1 MKDKLQRQIERLT
14 RAHKRHSRWQRLV
27 AVLAGVVA
35 LCTLGVLMMPA
46 VAMEG
51 EPHCGKAEHTHTD
64 ACYTQVLTC
73 GQEEGDSHT
82 HTEAC
87 YTRELTCGLAE
98 HTHTDACYR
107 DAAESTA
114 TPEPETTAEPTE
126 TPAAGEPET
135 TAEPTATPEPT
146 VTPTATPEP
155 TITPTATVTPVPSI
169 TPNQTEG
176 QEDDN
181 GDNADNAT
189 VFAAEKDVIASGNCG
204 YEGDGSNLTWK
215 LTSDGTLRISGTG
228 EMGNF
233 GSDDWRGG
241 EPWKQYCD
249 KIKKIIVEE
258 GVTSLGRNAFSSFV
272 NNATEIQLPDSLT
285 SIGTRALSGYKW
297 DTFTIPK
304 NVRTMGN
311 LDNLYTVMNE
321 LIIPYDTQL
330 DTSMCQPQIYTR
342 KLVWNTNKSLNVLKV
357 LYSGYSDAPLKEV
370 SIGPNVTEIC
380 TSQIYGFL
388 NCLANG
394 RSENLLWGGQRWI
407 TIKQDKIYGNEDPNT
422 TAYSYRHLDNLTSG
436 KYYIDGRVGKGAF
449 YRIENGKA
457 TLALLWA
464 ADQTAYTIPASIPAS
479 GEEGAEQI
487 PVTAIMANAFAKAVS
502 LESLTIEAPDKIVSL
517 PDYAFTGASQLE
529 KINGKTKAKEILALF
544 KSDDFQHGVMPFFGT
559 KIIGDSDIDSTLSG
573 YIITSTDGTLQV
585 KVKTAAGSKYSP
597 AIKGNAYFY
606 YTGEEAVTSITI
618 TNPGEHSPDTETGD
632 VVRVYVNMNGT
643 GVTAQYAAGNIYY
656 FVAKAGDN
664 NTGKTYKLTV
674 TQIDDVTCCYE
685 FERPLNGETY
695 SIDLKQ
701 RTYSGYVGN
710 RDCIIRAVIAKKSTN
725 IKEIPPLTDQKYEKL
740 CWRVQP
746 VKQKMTGGTIS
757 TNLENRNGV
766 AVASISTRFV
776 TISGVGTPPP
786 SGFGEE
792 KISAVKLTY
801 TINLPENINLPSE
814 AAEALAKGK
823 NYVNGSTIISA
834 SISDRDATPP
844 SLESARYDAANREI
858 TVTVNSYYSYVGSRI
873 HLATIG
879 FTLQAENPEENTQYI
894 LPYRVTG
901 TAYFQ
906 LGDVQTLEKVTGN
919 IVIQTGTAAIRPYFV
934 INQTNG
940 YDTPKLY
947 WGQTYPVTVGVSND
961 TLYDFKDKF
970 RYVRYYLPGDNDRDG
985 QYKSYTYLSAAD
997 LESIFGI
1004 GKPKSG
1010 FWPEVTI
1017 TEAELCETPP
1027 QETVTLWD
1035 GTKKGTLTRQ
1045 YSSVYTDTKYAT
1057 PYSSGHA
1064 PAKTTNAKITIKLTS
1079 DRQHVE
1085 MAYQYYN
1092 GGIIS
1097 SGPVT
1102 CEPTAAAMQRVLD
1115 GWGYV
1120 VTGYT
1125 KTEVV
1130 WSVSPD
1136 KTQTVTVPSNKGYE
1150 IADFTVTVKDAFMFK
1165 NSDWG
1170 NSVTCRD
1177 SYYSGKLMAYVKGS
1191 DDYYYAY
1198 ARRASYGY
1206 GNASISTSYQI
1217 NGRKPEENQ
1226 QPTHEDVLQHTDT
1239 FTIYRGTKV
1248 NGIVPLVDVTS
1259 GAQVLLAE
1267 ADQNKDRPWIK
1278 DLEIVTYNN
1287 RKYYL
1292 LDRARTYT
1300 GVWLSG
1306 DGDNAGTY
1314 TYADEITVTGE
1325 AGSWTNMI
1333 RLYTTA
1339 DQTGNTSNDLV
1350 QSFYYLTRVYSNT
1363 VPQYSINGIV
1373 WAGDHET
1380 HRLTTYYNG
1389 RVMNFDLTK
1398 EIVPEAT
1405 TKATGKKAS
1414 VVSSGET
1421 VIYRITLR
1429 ARDGLTGQITLQGK
1443 DMKDLLPASL
1453 TNFQWTKGENI
1464 TVSYNSGTG
1473 EGAGKINGDLNNW
1486 KITVPDA
1493 GKQNQ
1498 QAITWGDDF
1507 SISFG
1512 SQPVYIYVQLT
1523 YPQGEDWDAYVDA
1536 YSSTGVVNTFR
1547 AMGMDDSV
1555 SHSLKVTGKGVLQK
1569 GIYNTAIMKLTSYY
1583 GRTQGQFISNKGT
1596 NSRNIYGTTG
1606 TYPFVTQYYITI
1618 ANEGKGRLYLE
1629 DVQDILPDGM
1639 TLKNL
1644 QSTPVAEGGTFNL
1657 DSAVQTITTA
1667 NSFPFA
1673 VCTTSGKNFV
1683 AVKAQVAA
1691 STADLQ
1697 DGRQKVTFTF
1707 TPGKSGTVKYD
1718 AESGKCYLESGQAI
1732 QFGYFCYSG
1741 SKAQSKDIAVNTAVM
1756 PYCDYNDGGI
1766 EVGTSRFAVK
1776 DSSQMEAVL
1785 PNDDTN
1791 PTINENAWAADCGFA
1806 VNSADETTKWLTST
1820 VTQHL
1825 GNVEIGLSKTVYGS
1839 TKSPNTKPNAVENE
1853 EDVYWS
1859 VLVENKGTTA
1869 LEDYVISDEI
1879 QEPYRITSV
1888 CAYFGTTERELKNGY
1903 SYAYLCS
1910 IGDYDEVKGTFI
1922 LRCGYQVEPIT
1933 VNGKP
1938 VQMYA
1943 NTRAENGDHPVV
1955 KKDPSFYI
1963 AIVRDASEKLRVNIQ
1978 LAGPTW
1984 AVQGGTYTDFRF
1996 TTKKPENSLRVNTT
2010 YTNTA
2015 WLTPLRDDLGWDGTA
2030 TKGVIDKNLSAPY
2043 WDKTRTSIRSSANVM
2058 VSYGYSTSSSIAV
2071 SQKDLTDNTV
2081 YSTSSDEADTTTVL
2095 PDKNSSVHYTLTVDN
2110 TVYVVSP
2117 QALTKLVLINNL
2129 PQKGDHNPF
2138 QDDDMRGSEYQI
2150 DLADD
2155 PNFKV
2160 TVTVI
2165 DPATKQETSKKEL
2178 TSDQYRIEYTDQTS
2192 FNDTD
2197 WSGGE
2202 NGGKWKSKSTG
2213 ARSFRIIIDD
2223 PSGASMPE
2231 HSKITVEYD
2240 AKADNPDSIQPGQ
2253 TAYNSFGYHYELL
2266 ENKAALEAAPAGVGL
2281 RTPYVP
2287 TLQKRLETPDGTP
2300 MAAGADAKFSF
2311 VIYDGEAVT
2320 LQDGFTE
2327 SDLAAALSGHTY
2339 TYVEKTVAPG
2349 KMESDAPWLEDLKQ
2363 YNYANGT
2370 WTATDADWTWK
2381 NGTTYNVIE
2390 LPVTGDYRYGSIN
2403 RSTARSYS
2411 FTYNYANKNT
2421 LQCVNIGTSWAAKL
2435 TKTEENKPE
2444 IKLQD
2449 AYFALYSPVEA
2460 DQMTD
2465 AVYDALTVT
2474 KKPAKSREQEGK
2486 TWYLKFVNKTGTDG
2500 TLTWAG
2506 LSESEY
2512 LYVEVQAPNGYN
2524 LDSTVRKVT
2533 RPTGGGTAAFD
2544 VTNKPGYNLPETGGI
2559 GTWPFMAAGLLLTG
2573 TALALLLKKRKTN
2586 N

>member
-73 GQEEGDSHT
+73 GQEEGNSHT

-107 DAAESTA
+107 DAAESAA

-126 TPAAGEPET
+126 TPAATKEPEA

-155 TITPTATVTPVPSI
+155 TVTPVPSI

-176 QEDDN
+176 QEDD
-181 GDNADNAT
+181 GEDNADNAT
-189 VFAAEKDVIASGNCG
+189 VFAAERAADGVIASGNCG
-204 YEGDGSNLTWK
+204 YDYYGNGGKNLTWT
-215 LTSDGTLRISGTG
+215 LTSDGTLTISGTG

-233 GSDDWRGG
+233 GSDYWSGG
-241 EPWKQYCD
+241 EPWAKYCD
-249 KIKKIIVEE
+249 EIKKIIVEE
-258 GVTSLGRNAFSSFV
+258 GVTSLGRNAFSSYL

-304 NVRTMGN
+304 NVRTIGS
-311 LDNLYTVMNE
+311 LYNQYRVINE

-342 KLVWNTNKSLNVLKV
+342 KLVWNTDKSLNVLKV
-357 LYSGYSDAPLKEV
+357 LYSGYSDASLKEV
-370 SIGPNVTEIC
+370 SIGPNVTKIC

-388 NCLANG
+388 NCLANAK
-394 RSENLLWGGQRWI
+394 SENLLWGGQRWI
-407 TIKQDKIYGNEDPNT
+407 NIEQDKIYAQESPS
-422 TAYSYRHLDNLTSG
+422 YSCLDNLTSG
-436 KYYIDGRVGKGAF
+436 AYYIDGRVGQGAF

-457 TLALLWA
+457 TLALLLA
-464 ADQTAYTIPASIPAS
+464 ANQTEYTIPASIPAS
-479 GEEGAEQI
+479 DEEGAEQI
-487 PVTAIMANAFAKAVS
+487 PVTAIMGNAFAKTVS
-502 LESLTIEAPDKIVSL
+502 LQSLTIEAPDKIVSL

-529 KINGKTKAKEILALF
+529 KINEKTQAKEIMALF
-544 KSDDFQHGVMPFFGT
+544 TNKDFQHGGMPFLGT
-559 KIIGDSDIDSTLSG
+559 KIIGDSNIDSTLKG
-573 YIITSTDGTLQV
+573 YTITSTDGTLQV
-585 KVKTAAGSKYSP
+585 KVKTAEGSKYP
-597 AIKGNAYFY
+597 QKTKDNAYFY

-618 TNPGEHSPDTETGD
+618 TNPGEHTQDTDTDTGD

-643 GVTAQYAAGNIYY
+643 GVTANYAAGNTYD

-664 NTGKTYKLTV
+664 STGKTYKLTV
-674 TQIDDVTCCYE
+674 TKIDDVTCCYE

-710 RDCIIRAVIAKKSTN
+710 RDCIIRAVIAQKSTDIN
-725 IKEIPPLTDQKYEKL
+725 PIPPLTDQQYEKL
-740 CWRVQP
+740 CWRAQP
-746 VKQKMTGGTIS
+746 VEQKMTGGTIS

-766 AVASISTRFV
+766 AVASISTQFV

-792 KISAVKLTY
+792 KISSVKLTY
-801 TINLPENINLPSE
+801 TINLPDNINLPSE
-814 AAEALAKGK
+814 AAEALAKGV
-823 NYVNGSTIISA
+823 NNVNGSTIISA

-858 TVTVNSYYSYVGSRI
+858 TVTVNSYYSYIGGRI
-873 HLATIG
+873 YLATIG
-879 FTLQAENPEENTQYI
+879 FTLQAANPEENTQYK

-901 TAYFQ
+901 TAYFKF
-906 LGDVQTLEKVTGN
+906 GDVQTLEGVTGN
-919 IVIQTGTAAIRPYFV
+919 IVIQTGTAAIRPYVV
-934 INQTNG
+934 INQTNS
-940 YDTPKLY
+940 YNTPNLY
-947 WGQTYPVTVGVSND
+947 WGQTYPVTVGVNNA

-970 RYVRYYLPGDNDRDG
+970 RYVRYYLPGDNYSDG
-985 QYKSYTYLSAAD
+985 QYSSYTYLSAAD
-997 LESIFGI
+997 LESIFGT
-1004 GKPKSG
+1004 GEPKSG

-1017 TEAELCETPP
+1017 TGAELCQEPEP
-1027 QETVTLWD
+1027 QQKQVTLAD
-1035 GTKKGTLTRQ
+1035 GTNGAEVTRQ

-1064 PAKTTNAKITIKLTS
+1064 PAKTTNAQITIKLTS

-1102 CEPTAAAMQRVLD
+1102 CDPTAAAMQKVLD
-1115 GWGYV
+1115 DWGYV
-1120 VTGYT
+1120 VTGST

-1130 WSVSPD
+1130 WSFSPD
-1136 KTQTVTVPSNKGYE
+1136 RAITFTVPGNTNYK

-1191 DDYYYAY
+1191 DEYYYAY
-1198 ARRASYGY
+1198 ALGAGYGY

-1217 NGRKPEENQ
+1217 NGREPEENQ

-1267 ADQNKDRPWIK
+1267 ADKNKDRPWTK
-1278 DLEIVTYNN
+1278 DLKTVTYNN
-1287 RKYYL
+1287 KNYYQ
-1292 LDRARTYT
+1292 LDKAGTYK

-1306 DGDNAGTY
+1306 DGVNAGTY

-1325 AGSWTNMI
+1325 AGAWTNMI

-1339 DQTGNTSNDLV
+1339 DQTENTDNDLA
-1350 QSFYYLTRVYSNT
+1350 QNFYYLTKVYSNM

-1398 EIVPEAT
+1398 EIVPEAPT
-1405 TKATGKKAS
+1405 EATGKKAS
-1414 VVSSGET
+1414 AVSSGET

-1443 DMKDLLPASL
+1443 DMQDLLPASL
-1453 TNFQWTKGENI
+1453 TGFRWKKDENI

-1473 EGAGKINGDLNNW
+1473 EGAGTINGDLNNW
-1486 KITVPDA
+1486 EITVPDA
-1493 GKQNQ
+1493 KKPNQ
-1498 QAITWGDDF
+1498 QAVTWGDDF

-1512 SQPVYIYVQLT
+1512 SQPVYVYVQLT

-1583 GRTQGQFISNKGT
+1583 SRAEGQFISDKGT

-1644 QSTPVAEGGTFNL
+1644 QSTPVEEGRTLKL
-1657 DSAVQTITTA
+1657 DSAVRTITTA

-1673 VCTTSGKNFV
+1673 VCTTSGKNFT

-1707 TPGKSGTVKYD
+1707 TPGESGTVKYD
-1718 AESGKCYLESGQAI
+1718 AESSKCYLESGQAI

-1741 SKAQSKDIAVNTAVM
+1741 SKAQSKDSAVNTAVM

-1776 DSSQMEAVL
+1776 GSSQMEAVL
-1785 PNDDTN
+1785 PNDDKN

-1806 VNSADETTKWLTST
+1806 VDSADETTKWLTST

-1825 GNVEIGLSKTVYGS
+1825 GNVEIGLSKTLYGS
-1839 TKSPNTKPNAVENE
+1839 TKSPNTKPNAVDNE
-1853 EDVYWS
+1853 EEVYWS

-1888 CAYFGTTERELKNGY
+1888 CAYFGTTEQELKNGY

-1910 IGDYDEVKGTFI
+1910 IGDYDEVKDTFI

-1933 VNGKP
+1933 VDGKP
-1938 VQMYA
+1938 VKMTA
-1943 NTRAENGDHPVV
+1943 TTHAENGDHPVV

-1963 AIVRDASEKLRVNIQ
+1963 AIVRDKVSGKLRVNIR

-1996 TTKKPENSLRVNTT
+1996 TTKKPENSPRVNTT

-2030 TKGVIDKNLSAPY
+2030 TKGVIDENLSAPY

-2071 SQKDLTDNTV
+2071 SQKDPADNTV

-2095 PDKNSSVHYTLTVDN
+2095 PDKNDKVHYTLTVDN
-2110 TVYVVSP
+2110 TVYVTSP

-2138 QDDDMRGSEYQI
+2138 QDDDMRGSEYQMSLTG
-2150 DLADD
+2150 D
-2155 PNFKV
+2155 NTF
-2160 TVTVI
+2160 TVKASIRQKDGTFETKEI
-2165 DPATKQETSKKEL
+2165 DPQYITIQYSKDVSFDGDDWNGKDSVKW
-2178 TSDQYRIEYTDQTS
+2178 TSDPE
-2192 FNDTD
+2192 
-2197 WSGGE
+2197 
-2202 NGGKWKSKSTG
+2202 G
-2213 ARSFRIIIDD
+2213 ARSFRIVITD
-2223 PSGASMPE
+2223 PTGAAMPA
-2231 HSKITVEYD
+2231 HSKVTVEYD
-2240 AKADNPDSIQPGQ
+2240 AKADNPDSIDPGQ
-2253 TAYNSFGYHYELL
+2253 TAYNSFGYHYEVTSG
-2266 ENKAALEAAPAGVGL
+2266 AALEAAPSGVGL

-2287 TLQKRLETPDGTP
+2287 TLQKRLETPDGEA
-2300 MAAGADAKFSF
+2300 MAAGADAKFNF
-2311 VIYDGEAVT
+2311 VIYDGAAVT
-2320 LQDGFTE
+2320 LKDGFTE

-2339 TYVEKTVAPG
+2339 TYVEKAVAQG
-2349 KMESDAPWLEDLKQ
+2349 QMESDAPWLNNLKQ
-2363 YNYANGT
+2363 YSYTGGT
-2370 WTATDADWTWK
+2370 WTASDADWTWK

-2403 RSTARSYS
+2403 RSAARSYS
-2411 FTYNYANKNT
+2411 FTYNYTNKNT

-2435 TKTEENKPE
+2435 TKTEENKPAV
-2444 IKLQD
+2444 KLQD

-2460 DQMTD
+2460 DQMAD
-2465 AVYDALTVT
+2465 AIYDALTVT
-2474 KKPAKSREQEGK
+2474 KKPAKKIVQDSK
-2486 TWYLKFVNKTGTDG
+2486 TWYLKSVDKTGDNG

-2506 LSESEY
+2506 LSASEY

-2524 LDSTVRKVT
+2524 LDSTVHKVT
-2533 RPTGGGTAAFD
+2533 RPTGGGTASD
-2544 VTNKPGYNLPETGGI
+2544 TVTNRPGYNLPETGGI

>member
-14 RAHKRHSRWQRLV
+14 RAHKRHSHWQRLV

-126 TPAAGEPET
+126 TPAATEKPEA

-146 VTPTATPEP
+146 VTPTAT
-155 TITPTATVTPVPSI
+155 VTPVPSA

-176 QEDDN
+176 QENDN
-181 GDNADNAT
+181 EDNADNAT
-189 VFAAEKDVIASGNCG
+189 VFAVEKAAGDVIDSGSCG
-204 YEGDGSNLTWK
+204 GEGNGSNLTWK
-215 LTSDGTLRISGTG
+215 LTGDGTLTIFGTG
-228 EMGNF
+228 KMGDF
-233 GSDDWRGG
+233 GSDYWSGD
-241 EPWKQYCD
+241 EPWAQHRD
-249 KIKKIIVEE
+249 EIKKIIVEE
-258 GVTSLGRNAFSSFV
+258 GVTSLGKNAFSSV
-272 NNATEIQLPDSLT
+272 MNNATEIQLPDSLT
-285 SIGTRALSGYKW
+285 SIGPRALSGYKW

-304 NVRTMGN
+304 NVRSINGF
-311 LDNLYTVMNE
+311 DNRYSVLNE
-321 LIIPYDTQL
+321 LIIPYETQL
-330 DTSMCQPQIYTR
+330 DTSSYKPGFYTR
-342 KLVWNTNKSLNVLKV
+342 KLVWDTDKNLDVLAV
-357 LYSGYSDAPLKEV
+357 YSNESLKEV
-370 SIGPNVTEIC
+370 SIGPHVTKIC
-380 TSQIYGFL
+380 TSRIYNFL
-388 NCLANG
+388 SLLANAK
-394 RSENLLWGGQRWI
+394 SENLLWGDQRWI
-407 TIKQDKIYGNEDPNT
+407 NIEQDSS
-422 TAYSYRHLDNLTSG
+422 ALSNLASG
-436 KYYIDGRVGKGAF
+436 KYYIDGRVGQGAF

-457 TLALLWA
+457 TLALLLA
-464 ADQTAYTIPASIPAS
+464 ANQTEYTIPASIPAS
-479 GEEGAEQI
+479 EDGAEQI

-502 LESLTIEAPDKIVSL
+502 LQSLTIKAPENMVSL

-529 KINGKTKAKEILALF
+529 KINGLTHAKEIMALF
-544 KSDDFQHGVMPFFGT
+544 RNDDFQHGDMPFLGT
-559 KIIGDSDIDSTLSG
+559 KIIGDSTVDSTLKG
-573 YIITSTDGTLQV
+573 YTITSTDGTLQV
-585 KVKTAAGSKYSP
+585 KVQTAEGSKYP
-597 AIKGNAYFY
+597 TKTKDNAYFY
-606 YTGEEAVTSITI
+606 YTGEEALTSITI
-618 TNPGEHSPDTETGD
+618 TNPGDHAQDTDTGD
-632 VVRVYVNMNGT
+632 VVRVYVNLNGT
-643 GVTAQYAAGNIYY
+643 GVTANYAAGNTYD

-664 NTGKTYKLTV
+664 STGKTYKLTV
-674 TQIDDVTCCYE
+674 TKIDDVTCCYE
-685 FERPLNGETY
+685 FERPLNGDTY

-701 RTYSGYVGN
+701 NAPSGRVGN
-710 RDCIIRAVIAKKSTN
+710 RDCIIRAVIAEKSTD
-725 IKEIPPLTDQKYEKL
+725 IKQIPPLTNQQYEKL

-746 VKQKMTGGTIS
+746 MEQKMMPYGTIS
-757 TNLENRNGV
+757 TDLKNSNGV
-766 AVASISTRFV
+766 GEAKISTPFV
-776 TISGVGTPPP
+776 DIREIGTPPP
-786 SGFGEE
+786 SGYGAEGL
-792 KISAVKLTY
+792 SSVKLTY
-801 TINLPENINLPSE
+801 TITLPDNISLPSE
-814 AAEALAKGK
+814 AAEALAKGV
-823 NYVNGSTIISA
+823 NNVNGSTIISA
-834 SISDRDATPP
+834 SISDQWATKPR
-844 SLESARYDAANREI
+844 LESARYDAEHREI
-858 TVTVNSYYSYVGSRI
+858 IVTVYSYYSYSRLY
-873 HLATIG
+873 LATIG
-879 FTLQAENPEENTQYI
+879 FTLQAENPEENTQYE

-901 TAYFQ
+901 TANFQ
-906 LGDVQTLEKVTGN
+906 LGDVQNLDQATGN
-919 IVIQTGTAAIRPYFV
+919 IVIKTGTAAIRPYIV
-934 INQTNG
+934 INQASS
-940 YDTPKLY
+940 YSTPNLY

-970 RYVRYYLPGDNDRDG
+970 QYVQYYLPGD
-985 QYKSYTYLSAAD
+985 SYYGEWNTCFTYLSAND
-997 LESIFGI
+997 LESIFGT
-1004 GKPKSG
+1004 KKQESN
-1010 FWPEVTI
+1010 FWPEVRI
-1017 TEAELCETPP
+1017 TNAELCETPEP
-1027 QETVTLWD
+1027 KIITLRD
-1035 GTKKGTLTRQ
+1035 GTTPGTITRQ
-1045 YSSVYTDTKYAT
+1045 YSSVDTPTKYT
-1057 PYSSGHA
+1057 TQFSYNHD
-1064 PAKTTNAKITIKLTS
+1064 PAKTTGAKITIKLTS
-1079 DRQHVE
+1079 DRKHVE
-1085 MAYQYYN
+1085 MACEYRN
-1092 GGIIS
+1092 A
-1097 SGPVT
+1097 SGSTTSITPVT
-1102 CEPTAAAMQRVLD
+1102 CEPTAAEMQQVLD
-1115 GWGYV
+1115 SWGYV
-1120 VTGYT
+1120 VTLST
-1125 KTEVV
+1125 NTQVL
-1130 WSVSPD
+1130 WSFSQD
-1136 KTQTVTVPSNKGYE
+1136 MAGTVTVPRNEAYR
-1150 IADFTVTVKDAFMFK
+1150 IADFTVTVKDAFMRETT
-1165 NSDWG
+1165 DTG
-1170 NSVTCRD
+1170 NPVDCRGYSYKSTLRAYITGGA
-1177 SYYSGKLMAYVKGS
+1177 SYYA
-1191 DDYYYAY
+1191 DAT
-1198 ARRASYGY
+1198 RYGDKY
-1206 GNASISTSYQI
+1206 GNASLSTSYQI
-1217 NGRKPEENQ
+1217 NGREPEENQ
-1226 QPTHEDVLQHTDT
+1226 QPTHGDVLQHTDT

-1248 NGIVPLVDVTS
+1248 NGIVPIVDVTS

-1267 ADQNKDRPWIK
+1267 AKKNKDRLWTA
-1278 DLEIVTYNN
+1278 DLQTVTYNN
-1287 RKYYL
+1287 REYYL
-1292 LDRARTYT
+1292 LDRAGTYT

-1339 DQTGNTSNDLV
+1339 DQTGDTSNDLA
-1350 QSFYYLTRVYSNT
+1350 QNFYYLTQVYSNM

-1380 HRLTTYYNG
+1380 HRLVTYYNG
-1389 RVMNFDLTK
+1389 EVLNYTLTK

-1405 TKATGKKAS
+1405 TEATGKKTSA
-1414 VVSSGET
+1414 VSSGEK
-1421 VIYRITLR
+1421 VIYRITLQ
-1429 ARDGLTGQITLQGK
+1429 ARDGLTGQIKLQGK

-1453 TNFQWTKGENI
+1453 TGFRWKKGENI
-1464 TVSYNSGTG
+1464 TVSYYSGIG
-1473 EGAGKINGDLNNW
+1473 EGAGKIFGDPDDW

-1493 GKQNQ
+1493 KKRNQ
-1498 QAITWGDDF
+1498 QAITWGDAF

-1536 YSSTGVVNTFR
+1536 YSSAGVVNTFY
-1547 AMGMDDSV
+1547 ATGIDDSV

-1569 GIYNTAIMKLTSYY
+1569 GVYNTAVVRLTDYQGTQT
-1583 GRTQGQFISNKGT
+1583 GRFISNKGA

-1606 TYPFVTQYYITI
+1606 THPFVTQYYITI

-1644 QSTPVAEGGTFNL
+1644 QSNPVGYSYNFNG
-1657 DSAVQTITTA
+1657 SVRTITTA

-1673 VCTTSGKNFV
+1673 ECTTSGKNFV

-1697 DGRQKVTFTF
+1697 DGRQRVTFTF
-1707 TPGKSGTVKYD
+1707 TPGESGTVKYD

-1806 VNSADETTKWLTST
+1806 VGSADETTKWLTST

-1853 EDVYWS
+1853 EEVYWS

-1879 QEPYRITSV
+1879 QEPYRITAV
-1888 CAYFGTTERELKNGY
+1888 RAYFGTTEAELKTGDT
-1903 SYAYLCS
+1903 YAYLCS
-1910 IGDYDEVKGTFI
+1910 IRDYNEEKGTFRVGDKT
-1922 LRCGYQVEPIT
+1922 LK
-1933 VNGKP
+1933 VNGDP
-1938 VQMYA
+1938 IEMQA
-1943 NTRAENGDHPVV
+1943 STFGGRWSDHPVV
-1955 KKDPSFYI
+1955 EKDPSFYI
-1963 AIVRDASEKLRVNIQ
+1963 AIVRDTESRKLRVNIR

-1996 TTKKPENSLRVNTT
+1996 TTKKPEKSPQVNTT

-2030 TKGVIDKNLSAPY
+2030 TRGVIDEKLSTPY
-2043 WDKTRTSIRSSANVM
+2043 WGADETRTSIRSSANVM

-2071 SQKDLTDNTV
+2071 SQTDPADNTTV

-2095 PDKNSSVHYTLTVDN
+2095 PDKNDKVHYTLTVDN
-2110 TVYVVSP
+2110 TVYATP

-2178 TSDQYRIEYTDQTS
+2178 TPDQYRIEYTDQTS

-2213 ARSFRIIIDD
+2213 ARSFRIVIADN
-2223 PSGASMPE
+2223 SGAAMPA
-2231 HSKITVEYD
+2231 HSKVTVEYD
-2240 AKADNPDSIQPGQ
+2240 AKADTPDSIDPGQ
-2253 TAYNSFGYHYELL
+2253 TAYNSFGYHYEV
-2266 ENKAALEAAPAGVGL
+2266 KGGTALEAAPSGVGL

-2287 TLQKRLETPDGTP
+2287 TLQKRLETPDGEA
-2300 MAAGADAKFSF
+2300 MAAGADAKFNF
-2311 VIYDGEAVT
+2311 VIYDGDAVI
-2320 LQDGFTE
+2320 LKDDFTE
-2327 SDLAAALSGHTY
+2327 ADLAKALQKRTY
-2339 TYVEKTVAPG
+2339 TYVAKTVDPG
-2349 KMESDAPWLEDLKQ
+2349 RMESDAPWLKDLKQ
-2363 YNYANGT
+2363 YSYAKGT
-2370 WTATDADWTWK
+2370 WTATDTAWTWK
-2381 NGTTYNVIE
+2381 NGSTYNVIE

-2435 TKTEENKPE
+2435 TKTDVKSGAT
-2444 IKLQD
+2444 LAD

-2460 DQMTD
+2460 DQMTKD
-2465 AVYDALTVT
+2465 ACNALLVT
-2474 KKPAKSREQEGK
+2474 KKPDLTYKDENGV
-2486 TWYLKFVNKTGTDG
+2486 TWYLKSVEKTGEEG
-2500 TLTWAG
+2500 TLTWPG
-2506 LSESEY
+2506 LSASDY

-2524 LDSTVRKVT
+2524 LDSTVHTVT
-2533 RPTGGGTAAFD
+2533 RPTGGGTAPIS
-2544 VTNKPGYNLPETGGI
+2544 VTNRPGYNLPETGGI